1 MAKGFVKFVCKVEG
15 KEPSVPSRTKTNL
28 PEVHQRWPGEINDCG
43 AFRVLI
49 QDVLDVGVN
58 GPLDYS
64 LLDAAF
70 TWSTH
75 PLEGVFEECYEDVV
89 VSETLYEYC
98 LWADQNIDSMPSEE
112 GSWVTCVEFEESV
125 W

>member
-15 KEPSVPSRTKTNL
+15 KEPSVSLKKKINL
-28 PEVHQRWPGEINDCG
+28 SEEYQRWPGEIDDCG
-43 AFRVLI
+43 AFRILI
-49 QDVLDVGVN
+49 QDVLDVGVD
-58 GPLDYS
+58 GPLDCS

-75 PLEGVFEECYEDVV
+75 PLEGVFSECYSDEV

-98 LWADQNIDSMPSEE
+98 LWADQNLDSMPLEMDSWETYSEP
-112 GSWVTCVEFEESV
+112 EESV

>member
-1 MAKGFVKFVCKVEG
+1 
-15 KEPSVPSRTKTNL
+15 
-28 PEVHQRWPGEINDCG
+28 
-43 AFRVLI
+43 
-49 QDVLDVGVN
+49 VLDVGVN

-75 PLEGVFEECYEDVV
+75 PLESVFEECYEDEVV
-89 VSETLYEYC
+89 YETLYEYC
-98 LWADQNIDSMPSEE
+98 VWANQNIYSMPSEE
-112 GSWVTCVEFEESV
+112 ESWVTCVELEESL

>member
-15 KEPSVPSRTKTNL
+15 KEPSVPPKAKTSL
-28 PEVHQRWPGEINDCG
+28 PEVYQCWPGEINDCG
-43 AFRVLI
+43 AFRILI
-49 QDVLDVGVN
+49 QDVLDVGVD

-64 LLDAAF
+64 LLDVAF

-75 PLEGVFEECYEDVV
+75 PLEDVFSECYSDEV

-98 LWADQNIDSMPSEE
+98 VWADQNIDSMPSEE
-112 GSWVTCVEFEESV
+112 EYEVSGMSW
-125 W
+125 